1 MGGFCY
7 YVNNMTDKKYDAILV
22 LGGSLTPD
30 GHISDEDKTRLH
42 KVIELYKSDA
52 VGAIVVCGSHSYKYI
67 DEVSI
72 TEAEAYANYI
82 NSFMVSSVPIYLE
95 NESKET
101 LGNILFA
108 KIGILEP
115 NNFRKLLVLPTHKH
129 SMERIEYL
137 LKKVL
142 GVDYNW
148 DVLRVGQSEDTVNAE
163 REALA
168 LKHSKDI
175 NDKFADGDTHAI
187 YDGLMETHPAYGG
200 TRWTLDELREEM
212 K

>member
-1 MGGFCY
+1 MA
-7 YVNNMTDKKYDAILV
+7 DKKYDAILV
-22 LGGSLTPD
+22 LSGSLTAD
-30 GHISDEDKTRLH
+30 GHVSDVDKTRLQ
-42 KVIELYKSDA
+42 KVVELYKSGTI
-52 VGAIVVCGSHSYKYI
+52 GAIVVCGSYSYKQI
-67 DEVSI
+67 EEVSI

-95 NESKET
+95 NESRET

-129 SMERIEYL
+129 LTERVEYL
-137 LKKVL
+137 LKKAL
-142 GVDYNW
+142 GPDYDY
-148 DVLRVGQSEDTVNAE
+148 DVLRVGQSDDAANAE
-163 REALA
+163 REVLA

-175 NDKFADGDTHAI
+175 NDKFADGDTQAI

>member
-1 MGGFCY
+1 MDGQLSD
-7 YVNNMTDKKYDAILV
+7 TDKA
-22 LGGSLTPD
+22 
-30 GHISDEDKTRLH
+30 RLQ
-42 KVIELYKSDA
+42 KVAELYKSGVA
-52 VGAIVVCGSHSYKYI
+52 GVIIVCGSYGYKQI
-67 DEVSI
+67 EEVSI

-82 NSFMVSSVPIYLE
+82 NSFMVRPVPVYLE

-115 NNFRKLLVLPTHKH
+115 HNFRKLLVLPTHRH
-129 SMERIEYL
+129 ATERIEYL

-142 GVDYNW
+142 GSTYSW
-148 DVLRVGQSEDTVNAE
+148 DVLRVGQNDDTANTE
-163 REALA
+163 RELLA

-175 NDKFADGDTHAI
+175 NDKFTDGDTQAI
-187 YDGLMETHPAYGG
+187 YDGLMATHPAYGG
-200 TRWTLDELREEM
+200 TKWTLDELREEM

>member
-1 MGGFCY
+1 M
-7 YVNNMTDKKYDAILV
+7 VNKKYDAILV
-22 LGGSLTPD
+22 LGGSLTTD
-30 GHISDEDKTRLH
+30 EHISDKDKARLQ
-42 KVIELYKSDA
+42 KVIELYKSGTA
-52 VGAIVVCGSHSYKYI
+52 SVIVVCGSYSYKYI
-67 DEVSI
+67 EEVSI

-82 NSFMVSSVPIYLE
+82 NSFMVSSAPIYLE

-115 NNFRKLLVLPTHKH
+115 HNFHKLLVLPTHKH
-129 SMERIEYL
+129 STERIEYL

-142 GVDYNW
+142 GPGYSWDLLKVD
-148 DVLRVGQSEDTVNAE
+148 QSDDAANAE

-175 NDKFADGDTHAI
+175 NDTFADGDTKAI

-200 TRWTLDELREEM
+200 TKWTLDELREEM

>member
-1 MGGFCY
+1 
-7 YVNNMTDKKYDAILV
+7 MTDAKYDAIVV

-30 GHISDEDKTRLH
+30 GHLSNQDKMRLQ
-42 KVIELYKSDA
+42 KVIELYKSGVA
-52 VGAIVVCGSHSYKYI
+52 GAIVVCGSYGYKQTE
-67 DEVSI
+67 EVTI

-82 NSFMVSSVPIYLE
+82 NSFMVRSAPIYLE
-95 NESKET
+95 SESKET

-108 KIGILEP
+108 KIGILESR
-115 NNFRKLLVLPTHKH
+115 NFRKLLVLPTHKH
-129 SMERIEYL
+129 ATERIEYL

-142 GVDYNW
+142 GPTYGW
-148 DVLRVGQSEDTVNAE
+148 DILSAGQSDDPSNRE
-163 REALA
+163 RELLA

-175 NDKFADGDTHAI
+175 NDEFIDGDTQAI

-200 TRWTLDELREEM
+200 TKWTLEELREEM

>member
-1 MGGFCY
+1 
-7 YVNNMTDKKYDAILV
+7 MTDVKYDAIIV
-22 LGGSLTPD
+22 LGGSLTAD
-30 GHISDEDKTRLH
+30 GYLSDADKTRLQ
-42 KVIELYKSDA
+42 KVIELYESGVA
-52 VGAIVVCGSHSYKYI
+52 GAIVVCGSYGYKQI
-67 DEVSI
+67 EEVSI

-82 NSFMVSSVPIYLE
+82 NSFMVRSAPIYLE

-115 NNFRKLLVLPTHKH
+115 HNFSKLLVLPTHKH
-129 SMERIEYL
+129 ATERIEYL

-142 GVDYNW
+142 GPTYSW
-148 DVLRVGQSEDTVNAE
+148 DVLRVGQSEDIANTE
-163 REALA
+163 RELLA

-175 NDKFADGDTHAI
+175 NDKFADGNTQAI

-200 TRWTLDELREEM
+200 TKWTLDELREEM

>member
-1 MGGFCY
+1 MDS
-7 YVNNMTDKKYDAILV
+7 TKYDAILV
-22 LGGSLTPD
+22 LGGSLTAD
-30 GHISDEDKTRLH
+30 GHISDVDKTRLQ
-42 KVIELYKSDA
+42 KVVELYKSGV
-52 VGAIVVCGSHSYKYI
+52 VGSIVVCGSYSYKHI
-67 DEVSI
+67 EEVSI

-82 NSFMVSSVPIYLE
+82 NSFMVSSVQIYLE

-108 KIGILEP
+108 KIGVLEP
-115 NNFRKLLVLPTHKH
+115 HNFRKLLVLPTHKH
-129 SMERIEYL
+129 SMERIKYL

-142 GVDYNW
+142 GVDYSW
-148 DVLRVGQSEDTVNAE
+148 DVLRVGRSDDAVNAE
-163 REALA
+163 RETLA

-175 NDKFADGDTHAI
+175 NDKFADGDTQAI